1 MRPIVTKSLF
11 IAGAAGFLGLGAIA
25 PAAQAISI
33 TPTDDPNAL
42 INEILGAGISV
53 TNITYTGA
61 SGASG
66 LFTDGASSGLGF
78 DKGIILT
85 SGQAIDAL
93 GPNGNGS
100 TAEVSGVGN
109 ASDEVNFG
117 ASTENGVAGD
127 PDLDALVPGLST
139 EDATVLEFDFESE
152 GGDLF
157 FNYVF
162 GSEEY
167 IDFEGDIFNDV
178 FGFFLDG
185 VNIALIPGTSTPV
198 AINNVNSTTN
208 SSQFNQNINP
218 AVADLEY
225 DGFTNVFQAQ
235 ALGLTAGTHTLKI
248 ATADVGDSILDTGVF
263 IQAKTV
269 SDQPTDVPEPAT
281 LLGLLAL
288 GGVATTVLRRKT
300 SPHQRI

>member
-1 MRPIVTKSLF
+1 
-11 IAGAAGFLGLGAIA
+11 
-25 PAAQAISI
+25 
-33 TPTDDPNAL
+33 
-42 INEILGAGISV
+42 
-53 TNITYTGA
+53 
-61 SGASG
+61 
-66 LFTDGASSGLGF
+66 
-78 DKGIILT
+78 
-85 SGQAIDAL
+85 
-93 GPNGNGS
+93 
-100 TAEVSGVGN
+100 
-109 ASDEVNFG
+109 
-117 ASTENGVAGD
+117 
-127 PDLDALVPGLST
+127 
-139 EDATVLEFDFESE
+139 
-152 GGDLF
+152 
-157 FNYVF
+157 
-162 GSEEY
+162 
-167 IDFEGDIFNDV
+167 
-178 FGFFLDG
+178 
-185 VNIALIPGTSTPV
+185 V

-248 ATADVGDSILDTGVF
+248 AIADVGDSILDSGVF